1 MGKQVKIK
9 DNRKF
14 IKYLLLSIITFG
26 FYEAFM
32 LSNISKEINLI
43 SKDGK
48 RTMNYLPLF
57 LMIVSGLLIIA
68 IVYFFVKDLLIIDP
82 DLWSEKDLTTVI
94 KGSLVVIFGLLLIVV
109 VDISIIVWMYRI
121 TKRISNELSLRN
133 IDFKFSTET
142 FWCWYFGYI
151 AFYIILS
158 VVYEFLQIEG
168 AWEYVIGLFACVLY
182 YTFMFKMIKAM
193 NFINADYKLKLE
205 E

>member
-1 MGKQVKIK
+1 MEKQVKIR

-82 DLWSEKDLTTVI
+82 DLLNEKDVTTMIV
-94 KGSLVVIFGLLLIVV
+94 GALVGIFGYLLIIVAC
-109 VDISIIVWMYRI
+109 ISIIVWMYRI